1 MEHKRLLITG
11 CALAFLF
18 PLSGCD
24 VDTDRDAGSDLEL
37 RAEVEE
43 EEPEEAES
51 RVEEGLERAGET
63 LEEVGREIAAGVDRA
78 AERVE
83 PYVEDAAITA
93 KVKARLTA
101 DPAVNPLTIDVDTV
115 NGVVTLTGTVPTSSD
130 RDLALEHARS
140 VEGVAEVQD
149 NLVIGPR
156 TGPNG
161 T

>member
-11 CALAFLF
+11 CALALLF

-24 VDTDRDAGSDLEL
+24 VDVDREGDADVEMEAEIDEEALE
-37 RAEVEE
+37 EVEQ
-43 EEPEEAES
+43 
-51 RVEEGLERAGET
+51 RTEEGLERAGET
-63 LEEVGREIAAGVDRA
+63 LEEAGREIAAGVERA

-101 DPAVNPLTIDVDTV
+101 DPAVNPLTVDVDTV
-115 NGVVTLTGTVPTSSD
+115 NGVVTLTGTVPTPSD
-130 RDLALEHARS
+130 RDLVLEHARS
-140 VEGVAEVQD
+140 VEDVVEVRD